1 MSAGPSR
8 PDELRLVLP
17 AAHSVEA
24 RLRVDVRAHAVA
36 HEVPDEELPFL
47 EFVLSELC
55 SNAIDHGGGEGA
67 REESES
73 KDGVRITVSFR
84 VQGGAWA
91 LSVSDM
97 GGGDAELVRERLQDE
112 EQPDV
117 DGHRGR
123 GLYLL
128 AGMLDRFHV
137 QQSRDGLGLEFT
149 AVKRWTED

>member
-1 MSAGPSR
+1 VSAPPAR

-24 RLRVDVRAHAVA
+24 RLRAALREHALSRD
-36 HEVPDEELPFL
+36 VPDEELPFL

-91 LSVSDM
+91 LSVADM
-97 GGGDAELVRERLQDE
+97 GGGDADAVRERLEDG
-112 EQPDV
+112 EQPDL

-137 QQSRDGLGLEFT
+137 QPSRDGLGLEFT
-149 AVKRWTED
+149 AVKRWAED

>member
-1 MSAGPSR
+1 MSATPPSS
-8 PDELRLVLP
+8 DELRLVLP

-24 RLRVDVRAHAVA
+24 RLRMELREHALA
-36 HEVPDEELPFL
+36 REVPEDELPFL

-55 SNAIDHGGGEGA
+55 SNAIDHGGG
-67 REESES
+67 
-73 KDGVRITVSFR
+73 DGVRDEADSLAAVRMTVSFR

-91 LSVSDM
+91 LSVADM
-97 GGGDAELVRERLQDE
+97 GGGDPELVRERLQDE
-112 EQPDV
+112 EQPDL

-128 AGMLDRFHV
+128 KGLLDRFHV
-137 QQSRDGLGLEFT
+137 QKSRDGLGLEFT